1 MMLAKTQRFVAWEE
15 HILCHERGN
24 RVVHYY
30 LKKAS
35 GESVLAVIGT
45 EKSIR
50 HMLYVVSDEFLDT
63 CGSEGFINACTRWRA
78 RREVVHWLGS
88 LLSKRRWSEVSNSP
102 SNETTEALSLH
113 GVSARQTDQM
123 VPRKLKGQ
131 NSHIEWSGV
140 AWICGKQLKH
150 YPAFC
155 RNGTT
160 VSVHSFVFI
169 MALEKHY
176 YLGYVEDMYEDRKGK
191 KKVKVRW
198 FHHSKEVE
206 DVIPDLN
213 PHPREV
219 FITPHVQVIS
229 AECIDGPA
237 TVLTPKHYEK
247 CLASV
252 AHSSSS
258 GVHMCFRQLK
268 NHEVRPFSLAKLRG
282 YSNQAILSSLHFP
295 QVSKKIVKC
304 DMLYDKDEE
313 EPIPGDPLRVNCKR
327 NRSYEEHQGLAP
339 GYSSIRNLHTQSQL
353 KNCVPTYPK
362 LKIKLSRKAIG
373 VETVESAPQCPVS
386 FKVDEKIELLCQ
398 DSGIRGCWFR
408 CKVLQ
413 TSQKLL
419 KVQYDDVQDVD
430 GSGNL
435 EEWVPAFRVAAPDKL
450 GMRCSGRLTIR
461 PCHPSDSAMSSFE
474 VGVPVDAWWSDGW
487 WEGVV
492 AGVDVSGTAIQV
504 YFPGEE
510 KLLTFQR
517 QDIRASRE
525 WVDNKWVHVKAKP
538 DILLHISE
546 NVSCSI
552 KITTPCASAM
562 AEWCCSKVHTS
573 SKLEVFEEKPE
584 LRNLVPMGDE
594 LENEK
599 RVNLRKQPCTSNED
613 ENDSSSDGG
622 TCNKDDSIWEEE
634 VDPAYE
640 KCETPEAM
648 EVAAQD

>member
-1 MMLAKTQRFVAWEE
+1 MMMMKNHRFVTWEE
-15 HILCHERGN
+15 HIVCHARGN

-35 GESVLAVIGT
+35 GEYVLAVIGT

-50 HMLYVVSDEFLDT
+50 HMLYVVSDEFLET
-63 CGSEGFINACTRWRA
+63 CGSNASINACTRWRA

-88 LLSKRRWSEVSNSP
+88 LLSKRGRSEVSNSP
-102 SNETTEALSLH
+102 SNETTETLSLN

-160 VSVHSFVFI
+160 VSVHSFVYI
-169 MALEKHY
+169 MALEKYY

-191 KKVKVRW
+191 RKVKVRW

-213 PHPREV
+213 PHQREV

-237 TVLTPKHYEK
+237 TVLTPIHYEK
-247 CLASV
+247 CLAV
-252 AHSSSS
+252 AHSSLS
-258 GVHMCFRQLK
+258 GVHMCFRQFK

-282 YSNQAILSSLHFP
+282 YSTQAILSSLHFP

-304 DMLYDKDEE
+304 HMLYDRDAEE
-313 EPIPGDPLRVNCKR
+313 QTFGDPLRVYSKR
-327 NRSYEEHQGLAP
+327 TRSYEEHQGCAP
-339 GYSSIRNLHTQSQL
+339 GYSGIGNLHTQSQL

-373 VETVESAPQCPVS
+373 VDVESVPQCPLS

-408 CKVLQ
+408 CKVLK

-419 KVQYDDVQDVD
+419 KVQYHDVQDVD

-435 EEWVPAFRVAAPDKL
+435 KEWVPAFRVASPDKL

-461 PCHPSDSAMSSFE
+461 PCHPNDSAIFSIE

-492 AGVDVSGTAIQV
+492 AGVDASGTAIQV
-504 YFPGEE
+504 YFPGED

-517 QDIRASRE
+517 QNIRASRD
-525 WVDNKWVHVKAKP
+525 WVDNKWVDIKARP

-546 NVSCSI
+546 NVRCSI
-552 KITTPCASAM
+552 KIMTPYASAT
-562 AEWCCSKVHTS
+562 AEGCCSKVHTS
-573 SKLEVFEEKPE
+573 PKFEVFEEKPE
-584 LRNLVPMGDE
+584 LLNLVPMGDG

-599 RVNLRKQPCTSNED
+599 MVNLRKQPCISKDKNNNSSN
-613 ENDSSSDGG
+613 GC
-622 TCNKDDSIWEEE
+622 TCSKDDSIVEEE
-634 VDPAYE
+634 VDPA
-640 KCETPEAM
+640 CETCRTPQAM
-648 EVAAQD
+648 EVATQD